1 MPELFETTT
10 LKGMVL
16 RNRFVHSAT
25 NEGMADADGF
35 ANERLIRW
43 QEAVAEGEIGL
54 LIPGNAYVSEQ
65 GKSRPGQ
72 MGVQSDAMLPGLV
85 AMVAA
90 VHRHGARIALQLQH
104 AGANMY
110 VPSATGYALGPSAA
124 NLTGLECREMT
135 KADIEQTV
143 ADFAAAAA
151 RAKKAGFDAVQLHG
165 AHSYL
170 ISQFISP
177 WFNRR
182 TDEYGGSLENRARF
196 TLDIIRAVRGA
207 VGPDYPVL
215 IKTNSDDYL
224 DGGFVLD
231 EFVPYCRMLED
242 AGVDAIEVSGGT
254 HFSEPKYFCSRPEGT
269 VPREQE
275 VYFKE
280 AAERYRREVKT
291 PLILVGGVRSLSVAE
306 QVVKS
311 GLADYVALCRPLIR
325 EPNLVKRWHEGDTR
339 RSTCI
344 SCNLCFGPVRTG
356 DGVYCVAQERQRQKA
371 AREKPGT

>member
-1 MPELFETTT
+1 MPELFETTV
-10 LKGMVL
+10 LNGMVL

-25 NEGMADADGF
+25 NEGMAEPDSGC

-43 QEAVAEGEIGL
+43 QEAVAEGEVGL

-72 MGVQSDAMLPGLV
+72 MGVQNDRTIPGLTTM
-85 AMVAA
+85 AEAA
-90 VHRHGARIALQLQH
+90 HRYGARIALQLQH

-110 VPSATGYALGPSAA
+110 VPSHTGFALGPSDMK
-124 NLTGLECREMT
+124 LTDVSCRAMT
-135 KADIEQTV
+135 RDDIRQTV
-143 ADFAAAAA
+143 EDFAAAAV
-151 RAKKAGFDAVQLHG
+151 RAVTAGFDAVQLHG

-177 WFNRR
+177 WFNQRI
-182 TDEYGGSLENRARF
+182 DEYGGSLENRARF
-196 TLDIIRAVRGA
+196 TLDIVRAVRAA

-224 DGGFVLD
+224 DGGFSLD
-231 EFVPYCRMLED
+231 ELVPYCLMLED
-242 AGVDAIEVSGGT
+242 AGIDAIELSGGT
-254 HFSEPKYFCSRPEGT
+254 HFSDPRYFCSRPEGT

-275 VYFKE
+275 IYFME

-291 PLILVGGVRSLSVAE
+291 PLILVGGIRSLDVA
-306 QVVKS
+306 QRVVKS

-325 EPNLVKRWHEGDTR
+325 EPGLVKRWHEGDTR
-339 RSTCI
+339 PSTCI
-344 SCNLCFGPVRTG
+344 SCNLCFGPVRAG
-356 DGVYCVAQERQRQKA
+356 EGVRCVVEERRRQKA
-371 AREKPGT
+371 NR